1 MFVCAC
7 ISVFRIN
14 VVIRLW
20 NLEKFDSFQYTVI
33 LSSIEYTTDTLID
46 VVLVKIQYF
55 LLNVDCYI
63 F

>member
-1 MFVCAC
+1 MHFCLSNKC
-7 ISVFRIN
+7 SY
-14 VVIRLW
+14 LLQ
-20 NLEKFDSFQYTVI
+20 NLEKFDSFQNAVI
-33 LSSIEYTTDTLID
+33 LPSIECITDTLID